1 MVLRLDRFPF
11 LGTGNLWTRFLD
23 LESILVG
30 LLSVGLICG
39 RCFLLW
45 WTPFCKH
52 IWNCDLL
59 LVVSRKYKQAGEKA
73 VASCH

>member
-1 MVLRLDRFPF
+1 MVVGLDRFPF

-39 RCFLLW
+39 RCILW
-45 WTPFCKH
+45 KWTLSDFPNLCLDC
-52 IWNCDLL
+52 W
-59 LVVSRKYKQAGEKA
+59 LVGFSNLSVY
-73 VASCH
+73 